1 MSRVRILPE
10 ILSNKIAAGEVVE
23 RPASV
28 VKELVENALDAGAT
42 RILIDVEQGG
52 QAMVRVADNGSGMLR
67 DDALLAI
74 ERYATSK
81 ITTDED
87 LFRIRTLGFRGE
99 ALPSIAAVSRFS
111 LVTREAAADSGTEVV
126 IEGGKLVSAAETGA
140 APGTM
145 VTVRQLFFNTPAR
158 RKFLKAIATEMAH
171 ISEIV
176 AGMALAWPQA
186 QFRLTHNARIVK
198 DWPAASDPFDR
209 VVEVLGAGYR
219 GELHPVGL
227 TLEEVSV
234 SGWVS
239 SPRVHRKSAGGIFIF
254 VNNRHVRDRVVQHAL
269 FQGYFQRLV
278 KGQFPLAALFIRI
291 PFDQVDVNVHPT
303 KTEVRFARSNGV
315 YEAVRRA
322 VAQTVYDVDQ
332 PGFRQ
337 KTPETNQ
344 VSDGKENFGDRLE
357 FGGRRAE
364 GGIQKGEGGSGRGE
378 GGSGKV
384 EVGRWD
390 SESGRL
396 FRNENE
402 GIKSALDF
410 RGKMPLSPGMQG
422 PSIQPPASSL
432 QPSTARL
439 QVEIWEKRGFAGLRV
454 IGQLH
459 NTYILCEAEDGLV
472 LIDQHAAHE
481 RVLYEQL
488 GRGGKMASQALLV
501 PETVDLGF
509 REAQVLEMLLPALR
523 EVGLEAEPFGGNTVV
538 VKSVPAVL
546 SGRELRPLIV
556 EIAEAAAAAGTA
568 APFDALDRCRQIAAC
583 HGAIRARQALSIEQM
598 QALLRQMDECANFS
612 HCPHGRPTWLRYD
625 AGVIERAFK
634 RTL

>member
-52 QAMVRVADNGSGMLR
+52 QAMVRVSDNGSGMLR

-81 ITTDED
+81 IATDED

-126 IEGGKLVSAAETGA
+126 IEGGKLVSASETGA

-145 VTVRQLFFNTPAR
+145 VTVAQLFFNTPAR

-171 ISEIV
+171 ISDIV
-176 AGMALAWPQA
+176 AGMALAWPQV
-186 QFRLTHNARIVK
+186 QFRLTHNGRVVK

-219 GELHPVGL
+219 GELHPIGL
-227 TLEEVSV
+227 SLEEVSV
-234 SGWVS
+234 GGWVS

-322 VAQTVYDVDQ
+322 VAQTVYDVDR

-344 VSDGKENFGDRLE
+344 VRDGKENYGGVRVAAGIFGPENRGWKPLLQEEPPARGQDV
-357 FGGRRAE
+357 
-364 GGIQKGEGGSGRGE
+364 GEASSRDLRGT
-378 GGSGKV
+378 
-384 EVGRWD
+384 
-390 SESGRL
+390 
-396 FRNENE
+396 
-402 GIKSALDF
+402 
-410 RGKMPLSPGMQG
+410 MPLLQEPEVSGGELRP
-422 PSIQPPASSL
+422 PSFQLPASSSRD
-432 QPSTARL
+432 QT
-439 QVEIWEKRGFAGLRV
+439 EIWEKRGFAGLRV

-481 RVLYEQL
+481 RVLYEQF
-488 GRGGKMASQALLV
+488 GRGGKVASQALLV

-509 REAQVLEMLLPALR
+509 REAQALETLLPALR
-523 EVGLEAEPFGGNTVV
+523 EVGLEVEPFGGNTVV
-538 VKSVPAVL
+538 VKSVPAML

-556 EIAEAAAAAGTA
+556 EIAEAAAAAGGA

-583 HGAIRARQALSIEQM
+583 HGAIRARQALGIEQI
-598 QALLRQMDECANFS
+598 QALLRQMDECTNLS

-634 RTL
+634 RTV

>member
-42 RILIDVEQGG
+42 RILIDIEQGG
-52 QAMVRVADNGSGMLR
+52 QALVRVADNGSGMLR

-81 ITTDED
+81 IATDED

-111 LVTREAAADSGTEVV
+111 LVTREASADSGTEVV

-171 ISEIV
+171 VSDIV

-186 QFRLTHNARIVK
+186 QFRLTHNGRIVK

-219 GELHPVGL
+219 GELHPIGL

-234 SGWVS
+234 GGWVS
-239 SPRVHRKSAGGIFIF
+239 SPRVHRKSAGGIFVF

-322 VAQTVYDVDQ
+322 VAQTVYDVDR

-337 KTPETNQ
+337 KAPETNQ
-344 VSDGKENFGDRLE
+344 VRDGKESFGDRRE

-364 GGIQKGEGGSGRGE
+364 GGIRKWEGGRRDWGEIRKEAISPEDRGWKPLPQE
-378 GGSGKV
+378 
-384 EVGRWD
+384 E
-390 SESGRL
+390 L
-396 FRNENE
+396 PAA
-402 GIKSALDF
+402 GIDGEAVKAVSICKL
-410 RGKMPLSPGMQG
+410 RP
-422 PSIQPPASSL
+422 PSFQPPASSS
-432 QPSTARL
+432 ST
-439 QVEIWEKRGFAGLRV
+439 QTEIWEKRGFAGLRV

-509 REAQVLEMLLPALR
+509 REAQALETLLPALR
-523 EVGLEAEPFGGNTVV
+523 EVGLAAEPFGGNTVV

-556 EIAEAAAAAGTA
+556 EIAAAAAAAGEA

-598 QALLRQMDECANFS
+598 QALLRQMDECANRS

-625 AGVIERAFK
+625 TGVIERAFK
-634 RTL
+634 RTV

>member
-1 MSRVRILPE
+1 
-10 ILSNKIAAGEVVE
+10 
-23 RPASV
+23 
-28 VKELVENALDAGAT
+28 
-42 RILIDVEQGG
+42 
-52 QAMVRVADNGSGMLR
+52 
-67 DDALLAI
+67 
-74 ERYATSK
+74 
-81 ITTDED
+81 
-87 LFRIRTLGFRGE
+87 
-99 ALPSIAAVSRFS
+99 
-111 LVTREAAADSGTEVV
+111 
-126 IEGGKLVSAAETGA
+126 
-140 APGTM
+140 M

-171 ISEIV
+171 ISDIV

-219 GELHPVGL
+219 GDLHPVGL

-234 SGWVS
+234 GGWVS

-322 VAQTVYDVDQ
+322 VAQTVYDVDH

-344 VSDGKENFGDRLE
+344 VRDGKENYGGVRE

-364 GGIQKGEGGSGRGE
+364 GGIRKGEGGREEGR
-378 GGSGKV
+378 
-384 EVGRWD
+384 GRWD

-402 GIKSALDF
+402 GIKSALDD
-410 RGKMPLSPGMQG
+410 RGMMPLSPGMQG

-439 QVEIWEKRGFAGLRV
+439 QTVIWEKRGFAGLRV

-459 NTYILCEAEDGLV
+459 NTYILCEADDGLV

-488 GRGGKMASQALLV
+488 GRGGKIASQALLV

-509 REAQVLEMLLPALR
+509 REAQLLETLLPALR
-523 EVGLEAEPFGGNTVV
+523 EVGLDAEPFGGNTVV

-546 SGRELRPLIV
+546 AGRELRPLIV

-568 APFDALDRCRQIAAC
+568 GGFDALDRCRQIAAC
-583 HGAIRARQALSIEQM
+583 HGAIRARQALSVEQM
-598 QALLRQMDECANFS
+598 QALLRQMDECANSS

>member
-1 MSRVRILPE
+1 
-10 ILSNKIAAGEVVE
+10 
-23 RPASV
+23 
-28 VKELVENALDAGAT
+28 
-42 RILIDVEQGG
+42 
-52 QAMVRVADNGSGMLR
+52 
-67 DDALLAI
+67 
-74 ERYATSK
+74 
-81 ITTDED
+81 
-87 LFRIRTLGFRGE
+87 
-99 ALPSIAAVSRFS
+99 
-111 LVTREAAADSGTEVV
+111 
-126 IEGGKLVSAAETGA
+126 
-140 APGTM
+140 M

-171 ISEIV
+171 VSDIV

-186 QFRLTHNARIVK
+186 QFRLTHNGRIVK
-198 DWPAASDPFDR
+198 DWPAATDPFDR

-219 GELHPVGL
+219 GELHPIGL
-227 TLEEVSV
+227 SLEEVSV
-234 SGWVS
+234 GGWVS
-239 SPRVHRKSAGGIFIF
+239 SPRVHRKSAGGIFVF

-303 KTEVRFARSNGV
+303 KSEVRFARSNGV

-322 VAQTVYDVDQ
+322 VAQTVYDVDR

-344 VSDGKENFGDRLE
+344 VSDGKESYGGVRVAAGAFSPENRGWKPLPQKEPPVRGQDVGEASSLDADR
-357 FGGRRAE
+357 GR
-364 GGIQKGEGGSGRGE
+364 
-378 GGSGKV
+378 
-384 EVGRWD
+384 
-390 SESGRL
+390 
-396 FRNENE
+396 
-402 GIKSALDF
+402 
-410 RGKMPLSPGMQG
+410 MPLPQILKESRIPY
-422 PSIQPPASSL
+422 PASRIQPPASSSIT
-432 QPSTARL
+432 QT
-439 QVEIWEKRGFAGLRV
+439 EIWEKRGFAGLRV

-509 REAQVLEMLLPALR
+509 REAQALETLLPALR
-523 EVGLEAEPFGGNTVV
+523 QVGLAAEPFGGNTVV

-546 SGRELRPLIV
+546 AGRELRPLIV
-556 EIAEAAAAAGTA
+556 EIAAAAAAAGGA

-583 HGAIRARQALSIEQM
+583 HGAIRARQALGIEQM
-598 QALLRQMDECANFS
+598 QALLRQMDECANLS

-625 AGVIERAFK
+625 TGVIERAFK
-634 RTL
+634 RTV

>member
-52 QAMVRVADNGSGMLR
+52 QALVRVSDNGSGMLR

-81 ITTDED
+81 IATDED

-126 IEGGKLVSAAETGA
+126 IEGGKLVSVSETGA

-171 ISEIV
+171 ISDIV

-186 QFRLTHNARIVK
+186 QFRLTHNGRSVK

-219 GELHPVGL
+219 GELHPIGL
-227 TLEEVSV
+227 SLEEVSV
-234 SGWVS
+234 GGWVS

-291 PFDQVDVNVHPT
+291 PCDQVDVNVHPT

-322 VAQTVYDVDQ
+322 VAQTVYDVDR

-344 VSDGKENFGDRLE
+344 VRDGKENYGGVRVAAGIFGPENRDWKPLPQVE
-357 FGGRRAE
+357 PSE
-364 GGIQKGEGGSGRGE
+364 RGE
-378 GGSGKV
+378 G
-384 EVGRWD
+384 VGEA
-390 SESGRL
+390 SS
-396 FRNENE
+396 
-402 GIKSALDF
+402 LDL
-410 RGKMPLSPGMQG
+410 RGKMPLPPGMKEPLQG
-422 PSIQPPASSL
+422 MQEPSIPYPASRIQPPASSS
-432 QPSTARL
+432 ST
-439 QVEIWEKRGFAGLRV
+439 QTEIWEKRGFAGLRV

-509 REAQVLEMLLPALR
+509 REAQALEPLLPALR
-523 EVGLEAEPFGGNTVV
+523 EVGLDAEPFGGNTVV
-538 VKSVPAVL
+538 VKSVPAML
-546 SGRELRPLIV
+546 AGRELRPLIV
-556 EIAEAAAAAGTA
+556 EIAEAAVAAGGA
-568 APFDALDRCRQIAAC
+568 ALFDALDRCRQIAAC
-583 HGAIRARQALSIEQM
+583 HGAIRARQALGIEQM
-598 QALLRQMDECANFS
+598 QALLRQMDECTNLS

-634 RTL
+634 RTV